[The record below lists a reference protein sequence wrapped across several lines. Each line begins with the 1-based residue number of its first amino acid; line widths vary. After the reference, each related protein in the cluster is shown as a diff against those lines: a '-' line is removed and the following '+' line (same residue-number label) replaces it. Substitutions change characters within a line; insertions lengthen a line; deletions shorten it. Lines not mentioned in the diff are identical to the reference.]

1 MEIAINIVL
10 IIAAFCFMEGVAW
23 FTHKY
28 VMHGFLWRWH
38 KSHHEPRYGIFEL
51 NDLFSVIFGTIGA
64 GLIILG
70 AELFDYRFFIGLGI
84 SLYGMAYFAV
94 HDIFIHQ
101 RVKLLRN
108 TRYAYFK
115 AMRKAHKIHH
125 KRQSKEQ
132 GEAFGFLYVPPKYR
146 NI

>member
-1 MEIAINIVL
+1 
-10 IIAAFCFMEGVAW
+10 
-23 FTHKY
+23 
-28 VMHGFLWRWH
+28 
-38 KSHHEPRYGIFEL
+38 
-51 NDLFSVIFGTIGA
+51 
-64 GLIILG
+64 
-70 AELFDYRFFIGLGI
+70 
-84 SLYGMAYFAV
+84 MAYFAV

-146 NI
+146 DI